1 MRLFRVAPFPAVCL
15 HAVSFVGVKSA
26 LLVSRLGKM
35 VVGTG
40 FEPVKAKPAGLQ
52 PAPFDRFGI
61 LPSGRG
67 GVWSQPHA
75 LVKLVLNGHHRF
87 VHV

>member
-1 MRLFRVAPFPAVCL
+1 MRTPKIDEVNI
-15 HAVSFVGVKSA
+15 
-26 LLVSRLGKM
+26 KM

-61 LPSGRG
+61 LPAGGGESSGRAR
-67 GVWSQPHA
+67 W
-75 LVKLVLNGHHRF
+75 
-87 VHV
+87 